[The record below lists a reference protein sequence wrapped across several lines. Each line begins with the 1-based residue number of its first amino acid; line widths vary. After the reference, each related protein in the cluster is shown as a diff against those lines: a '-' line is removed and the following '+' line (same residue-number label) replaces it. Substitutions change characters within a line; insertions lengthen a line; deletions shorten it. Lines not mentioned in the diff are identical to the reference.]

1 MISARGSRA
10 LMKAIRF
17 HEHGG
22 PEVLR
27 LDELRLPEPGEG
39 EVRVRLAFA
48 GVNFIDVYR
57 RTGLYPVPELP
68 AIAGSEGAG
77 VVEAVG
83 PGVEEVAAGDR
94 VAFWDAP
101 GAYAEAVVHR
111 AERLLPL
118 PDGIGFEAGAA
129 LPLQGMT
136 AHYLTRTIRPLE
148 DGDTVLIHAAAG
160 GVGLLAVQMAK
171 LSGAAVIG
179 TCSTAEKAERV
190 RAAGADHVI
199 PYTEQDFVV
208 ETVRL
213 TRGRGV
219 DLAIDGVGRATF
231 EGSVAATRIRGY
243 VILFGQASGAPDP
256 IQPRKLLGSR
266 TLTCASLYHYAADR
280 EEMLERAR
288 EVFGW
293 HREGRLD
300 VRIDRTLPLTEAA
313 EAHRLLAGRK
323 TSGKLLLEL

>member
-1 MISARGSRA
+1 
-10 LMKAIRF
+10 MKAIRF

-27 LDELRLPEPGEG
+27 LEDVPLPEPGEG
-39 EVRVRLAFA
+39 EARVRLRFA

-57 RTGLYPVPELP
+57 RTGFYPVPGGLP
-68 AIAGSEGAG
+68 AVPGSEASG

-83 PGVEEVAAGDR
+83 PGVTAVAEGDR

-118 PDGIGFEAGAA
+118 PDDVDFEAGAA

-136 AHYLTRTIRPLE
+136 AHYLTRTIRPLGP
-148 DGDTVLIHAAAG
+148 GDTVLVHAAAG

-171 LSGAAVIG
+171 LAGATVIG
-179 TCSTAEKAERV
+179 TCSTEEKAESA

-199 PYTEQDFVV
+199 LYTERDFVE
-208 ETVRL
+208 ETKRL
-213 TRGRGV
+213 TGGAGV

-231 EGSVAATRIRGY
+231 EGSVAATRVRGH
-243 VILFGQASGAPDP
+243 VILFGQASGEPEP
-256 IQPRKLLGSR
+256 IRPRKLLGSR
-266 TLTCASLYHYAADR
+266 TLSGASLYDYARDRDEMLARAADI
-280 EEMLERAR
+280 
-288 EVFGW
+288 VGW
-293 HREGRLD
+293 HREGRLA
-300 VRIDRTLPLTEAA
+300 VRIDRVLPLADAA
-313 EAHRLLAGRK
+313 EAHRLLEGRR
-323 TSGKLLLEL
+323 TSGKLLLEP